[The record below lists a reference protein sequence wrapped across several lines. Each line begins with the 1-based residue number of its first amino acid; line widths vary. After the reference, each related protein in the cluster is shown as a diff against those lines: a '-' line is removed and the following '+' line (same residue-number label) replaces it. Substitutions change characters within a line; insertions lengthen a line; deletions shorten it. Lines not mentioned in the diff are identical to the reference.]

1 MGVAGLGEPWAS
13 FNTSHG
19 MRGAPSGNTLG
30 SVCGQVLHGEEEGSS
45 DNGLRAMS
53 SSLLGCPK
61 SQVLLCSRHSLPK
74 ASVKITMCSSS
85 HLYMGGA

>member
-1 MGVAGLGEPWAS
+1 MAGLGGPWDS

-19 MRGAPSGNTLG
+19 MRGAPAENALG
-30 SVCGQVLHGEEEGSS
+30 SVCGHVFHGEEEGSS
-45 DNGLRAMS
+45 DNGLRVMS

-74 ASVKITMCSSS
+74 ASVKITVCSYS
-85 HLYMGGA
+85 HLYMGGT